1 MPTIGPVELILIL
14 VAIIIVFGV
23 GKLPEVG
30 GAIGKSIR
38 EFRKSS
44 KEAMDE
50 DADGD
55 DNASDNSSAK
65 VKADKESK
73 AKAKSEA

>member
-44 KEAMDE
+44 KEAMEE

>member
-55 DNASDNSSAK
+55 DAASDNSSAK

>member
-44 KEAMDE
+44 KEGMAE
-50 DADGD
+50 DADED
-55 DNASDNSSAK
+55 DAESDTSSAEAK
-65 VKADKESK
+65 TEKDSK